1 MMWWQAVVLG
11 AVQGLTEFLPV
22 SSDGHLVLAAWVTRA
37 AAPGVWF
44 EVMLHLA
51 TLGAVL
57 VVFGKRL
64 WTVARGVL
72 SGRPDDLRYAGLL
85 AVATAPAV
93 ALALLGGDLLAQT
106 FDSLLAAGIGFLVT
120 GAVLWSGRGRG
131 GTSTEPT
138 WTAALLI
145 GVGQALA
152 ILPGVSRSG
161 LTVTVALWA
170 GVAPLAAGEFSFL
183 MAVPAIAGAGLFT
196 ALDAGAAPAGVSLPV
211 LALGCVVAFATGVWA
226 IRFLLAVLGRR
237 RFHAFAPYC
246 WAIGAVTLV
255 LALWPD

>member
-1 MMWWQAVVLG
+1 MTWWQAVVLG

-37 AAPGVWF
+37 TAPGVWF

-57 VVFGKRL
+57 AVFGRRL
-64 WTVARGVL
+64 WSLALGVL
-72 SGRPDDLRYAGLL
+72 RRQPDDLRYAALL
-85 AVATAPAV
+85 AVATLPAV
-93 ALALLGGDLLAQT
+93 AAALFAGDLLKQT
-106 FDSLLAAGIGFLVT
+106 FDSLLAAAIGFLVT
-120 GAVLWSGRGRG
+120 GTVLWTGRGKG
-131 GTSTEPT
+131 GARTVPT
-138 WTAALLI
+138 WTAALLV

-161 LTVTVALWA
+161 LTVTVALWM

-183 MAVPAIAGAGLFT
+183 MSVPAIAGAGLFT
-196 ALDAGAAPAGVSLPV
+196 ALDAGSVPTGVSLPV

-255 LALWPD
+255 LALWPG